1 MLRIRLPLFRETMS
15 EKRTKVHV
23 TMSKG
28 TLRIQLSMNFFN
40 NIYIYIYIY
49 IFFFFLNLIKPVM
62 ARPYG
67 DIFSGFTGIL
77 KSWKRDN
84 KTTLNNF

>member
-49 IFFFFLNLIKPVM
+49 IYFFFLKFNQTRNGSSLRRHFLRFHWNPEVM
-62 ARPYG
+62 EAG
-67 DIFSGFTGIL
+67 Q
-77 KSWKRDN
+77 
-84 KTTLNNF
+84 

>member
-40 NIYIYIYIY
+40 NIYIYIYI
-49 IFFFFLNLIKPVM
+49 FFFFKFNQTRNGSSLRRHFLRFHWNPEVVG
-62 ARPYG
+62 AG
-67 DIFSGFTGIL
+67 Q
-77 KSWKRDN
+77 
-84 KTTLNNF
+84 